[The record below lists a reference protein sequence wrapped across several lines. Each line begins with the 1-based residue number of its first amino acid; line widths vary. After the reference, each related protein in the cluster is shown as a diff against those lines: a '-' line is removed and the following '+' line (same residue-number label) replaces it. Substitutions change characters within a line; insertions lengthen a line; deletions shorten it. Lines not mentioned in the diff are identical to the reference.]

1 MKPESA
7 VLALSGGG
15 ARGVAHLGAIEVLL
29 ESGFRVERLVGV
41 SIGSLVAAMYAF
53 EPDIDRVRERALEF
67 ILSEK
72 FQQGCQRHL
81 SGTRPSNGDENV
93 RQTLSVYGRV
103 AGYVRANRLFH
114 RLVTRPSLLPRLIL
128 DDVIAHMVPDAD
140 IADAAVP
147 LSIVAV
153 DLRSGRRVEL
163 ERGPVREAVRASK
176 SLPGIFP
183 AVEWDDMLLAD
194 IGMFDS
200 LPTVVARSYTD
211 GCVIGIDVG
220 AVSRPW
226 SQGNTALAALMRMD
240 EIGEAML
247 RTHSRNAADLIITPA
262 VAHVDRFDFSAP
274 LKLIEAGRIAA
285 RETLSRTDLFEMP
298 AVS

>member
-1 MKPESA
+1 
-7 VLALSGGG
+7 VGAL
-15 ARGVAHLGAIEVLL
+15 EVLL
-29 ESGFRVERLVGV
+29 DSGFRFERVVGV

-53 EPDIDRVRERALEF
+53 DPDIERVRERALEF
-67 ILSEK
+67 ILSER

-81 SGTRPSNGDENV
+81 TGTRPTDGDENGS
-93 RQTLSVYGRV
+93 RTLSVYGRV

-114 RLVTRPSLLPRLIL
+114 RLVTRPSLLPRMIL
-128 DDVIAHMVPDAD
+128 DDVISNLVPDAD
-140 IADAAVP
+140 IADAEVP

-183 AVEWDDMLLAD
+183 AVEWDNMLLAD

-211 GCVIGIDVG
+211 GYVIGIDVG
-220 AVSRPW
+220 AISRPW
-226 SQGNTALAALMRMD
+226 SQGNSALAALMRMD
-240 EIGEAML
+240 EIGESML

-262 VAHVDRFDFSAP
+262 VAQVDRFDFSRP
-274 LKLIEAGRIAA
+274 RELVEAGRIAA
-285 RETLSRTDLFEMP
+285 REALSRTDLFE
-298 AVS
+298 ATAAS

>member
-1 MKPESA
+1 MGRQTA

-29 ESGFRVERLVGV
+29 DAGFHFERLVGV

-53 EPDIDRVRERALEF
+53 DPDIDRVRERALEF
-67 ILSEK
+67 ILSDK
-72 FQQGCQRHL
+72 FQEGCQRHL
-81 SGTRPSNGDENV
+81 TGTRPGNGDESAP
-93 RQTLSVYGRV
+93 QQLSVYGRV

-114 RLVTRPSLLPRLIL
+114 RLVTRPSLLPRMIL
-128 DDVIAHMVPDAD
+128 DDVIAHLVPDAD
-140 IADAAVP
+140 IADAVVP

-183 AVEWDDMLLAD
+183 TVEWDDMLLAD

-211 GCVIGIDVG
+211 GYVIGIDVG

-226 SQGNTALAALMRMD
+226 SQGNSALAALMRMD
-240 EIGEAML
+240 EIGESML

-262 VAHVDRFDFSAP
+262 VARVDRFDFSQP
-274 LKLIEAGRIAA
+274 LKLVEAGRVAA

-298 AVS
+298 AAS